1 MLSWRRKGQWLMW
14 LLLFAAAGA
23 TASDHK
29 KDSDVGYL
37 APQSLSLDQAADKVR
52 RTYGGR
58 VLSITPVDRAGTDGF
73 EVRVLVESG
82 RVKTVFVDE
91 RGRLSGK

>member
-1 MLSWRRKGQWLMW
+1 MLRWFLCFVIAWSVSAMAEERKGD
-14 LLLFAAAGA
+14 GA
-23 TASDHK
+23 K
-29 KDSDVGYL
+29 MKYL

-58 VLSITPVDRAGTDGF
+58 VLSITPVDRADSDGY
-73 EVRVLVESG
+73 EVRVLVEGG